1 MEYYNGERIYIDQNN
16 NKYYYEMLNPTITIG
31 KSTYNINSYNNQNY
45 TIPINQPQNNIYFY
59 LTPEQNNFQN
69 ILKIPIGGQNFYDTT
84 NNIDIALTTNKIPY
98 LTTPDNY
105 NSIYPKQKLY
115 NNTLNNN
122 AKQKNIRSRNKADTN
137 FPIQKYKTM
146 FQRPSK
152 NMQNNFEEKMKVSN
166 ENNTNKNNLNLINNG
181 IINIKPQNIQ
191 NQNQNKEKNIIIG
204 NQIIDAAIVTKI
216 DNKNRNSLN
225 LKNNKNLQNKNN
237 IYNTQIYQNY
247 FPVKDYPTN
256 IEEFKTDVN
265 NYQINY
271 NMPESKQN
279 SIYSSQTHKIS
290 RNYYL
295 DKENT
300 KNNKIIKENKNPY
313 LNDQFIY
320 QYNNENNKNENPIIY
335 QTQTFNN
342 KNYYNSINN
351 IYSENNI
358 TSELTKTTEIQKE
371 NSDNSNINL
380 ISNTTL
386 ITNPQSPFYEK
397 NGEIISNSNY
407 ERYFRQTSTAP
418 VTSYGYCQNQSQ
430 RNYMEDEGKV
440 IENLNGDPN
449 KILFCLF
456 DGHGGGQVSKFLQ
469 ENFGTYMKKILDTD
483 DYISGFKNLFQII
496 DEDIKKLNCPTVGST
511 ATIVYIEKKDNKRYL
526 YCANIGDTRCVLV
539 NKNTILRLSYDDRV
553 ADEKEK
559 NRILSGGGIIVNERV
574 YGILMLSRSFGD
586 FQTKDF
592 GVIVTPHVVK
602 YELKEDDYYCVIASD
617 GVWDVVKDIDCAV
630 LPKMAKMGMDTGEL
644 SRRMI
649 NEALKRKSKDNLSCF
664 VISLN

>member
-1 MEYYNGERIYIDQNN
+1 MEYYKGERIYIAQNN

-98 LTTPDNY
+98 RTTPDNY
-105 NSIYPKQKLY
+105 KSIYPKQKLY

-265 NYQINY
+265 NYQI
-271 NMPESKQN
+271 
-279 SIYSSQTHKIS
+279 I
-290 RNYYL
+290 
-295 DKENT
+295 
-300 KNNKIIKENKNPY
+300 
-313 LNDQFIY
+313 
-320 QYNNENNKNENPIIY
+320 
-335 QTQTFNN
+335 
-342 KNYYNSINN
+342 
-351 IYSENNI
+351 
-358 TSELTKTTEIQKE
+358 
-371 NSDNSNINL
+371 
-380 ISNTTL
+380 
-386 ITNPQSPFYEK
+386 FY
-397 NGEIISNSNY
+397 
-407 ERYFRQTSTAP
+407 A
-418 VTSYGYCQNQSQ
+418 
-430 RNYMEDEGKV
+430 
-440 IENLNGDPN
+440 
-449 KILFCLF
+449 F
-456 DGHGGGQVSKFLQ
+456 DL
-469 ENFGTYMKKILDTD
+469 KK
-483 DYISGFKNLFQII
+483 
-496 DEDIKKLNCPTVGST
+496 
-511 ATIVYIEKKDNKRYL
+511 
-526 YCANIGDTRCVLV
+526 
-539 NKNTILRLSYDDRV
+539 
-553 ADEKEK
+553 
-559 NRILSGGGIIVNERV
+559 
-574 YGILMLSRSFGD
+574 
-586 FQTKDF
+586 
-592 GVIVTPHVVK
+592 
-602 YELKEDDYYCVIASD
+602 
-617 GVWDVVKDIDCAV
+617 
-630 LPKMAKMGMDTGEL
+630 
-644 SRRMI
+644 
-649 NEALKRKSKDNLSCF
+649 
-664 VISLN
+664 